1 MIALVKIPIE
11 FLITSA
17 GEKKK
22 LYASIDLDYH
32 SKIRITIRGYDERYY
47 REGKNKTEKKK
58 TKKYWMFTQEFTPLT
73 IYVTNYSSTR
83 FAYSND
89 SF

>member
-47 REGKNKTEKKK
+47 REREKIKQRKKNKKILDV
-58 TKKYWMFTQEFTPLT
+58 YAR
-73 IYVTNYSSTR
+73 VYSI
-83 FAYSND
+83 ND
-89 SF
+89 LRNKLFLDAICIFK